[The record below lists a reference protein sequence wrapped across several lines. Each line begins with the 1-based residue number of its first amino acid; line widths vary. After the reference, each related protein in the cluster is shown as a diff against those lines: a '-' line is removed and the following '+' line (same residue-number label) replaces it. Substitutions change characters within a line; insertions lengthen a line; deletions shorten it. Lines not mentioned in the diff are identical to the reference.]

1 MFIIKRFAPLGVLVA
16 IISLLP
22 IAVSPAIAAAKATVS
37 NGTATSFST
46 GTFIAYAEDAAAVG
60 APTFTNPGAALSGL
74 AVSNGVGK
82 NFFVENGGTLP
93 LTGITMTITL
103 KSPPAGG
110 TITSLKN
117 CNQNVL
123 FVGATAT
130 CAGATPVT
138 TNNPTNGV
146 AKTYTMNIAAGAW
159 FEFQL
164 LENKNTT
171 ATISVSVSNT
181 QTTTFTLNS

>member
-22 IAVSPAIAAAKATVS
+22 IAVSPAMAAATATVS
-37 NGTATSFST
+37 NGTATFFST
-46 GTFIAYAEDAAAVG
+46 GTFIAYATATQ
-60 APTFTNPGAALSGL
+60 TFTNPGAALSGL

-103 KSPPAGG
+103 TSPPAGG

-130 CAGATPVT
+130 CTGATPVT

-171 ATISVSVSNT
+171 ATISVSVSHT